1 MAKVIG
7 VVDKNKVEELERK
20 IEELRQRIATLK
32 TRAEAVEHLINRLH
46 EIKWLTDKYKI
57 GFLKQDV
64 DFIIK
69 RAIDELKK
77 LNEEAEL
84 LEEDQDRIISELRK
98 LRR

>member
-7 VVDKNKVEELERK
+7 VVDKDKVEELEKK
-20 IEELRQRIATLK
+20 IRELSQRIAVLK

-46 EIKWLTDKYKI
+46 EIKWLADKYKI
-57 GFLKQDV
+57 GFLGQDV

-77 LNEEAEL
+77 LNEEAKL
-84 LEEDQDRIISELRK
+84 LEEDQDRIISELRR

>member
-1 MAKVIG
+1 MAKVIS
-7 VVDKNKVEELERK
+7 VVDKDKVEELEKK
-20 IEELRQRIATLK
+20 IRELSQRIAALK

-46 EIKWLTDKYKI
+46 EIKWLADKYKI
-57 GFLKQDV
+57 GFLGQDV

-77 LNEEAEL
+77 LNEEAKL
-84 LEEDQDRIISELRK
+84 LEEDQDRVISELRR